1 MTGPLRD
8 THVPKGPCHD
18 TRTCITSLTATSARR
33 RAKPAKRA
41 TTSTSSSPTSR
52 KARPDS
58 TPTHSGLWESSRGSR
73 KVGEWVDL
81 LDLLTAVG
89 KTVWVHG
96 HSRLYDPR
104 NARDRRTLLEDA
116 VDSEYEVAKSSDRIL
131 RTTRNNAAEGRPH
144 GQAPFGYIRVYNER
158 TRALIGQ
165 EPHLRRRLWSRKCST
180 GSSKGTLSPRSRR
193 TSRHA
198 AFETAPE
205 SRTDKRICG
214 SGRSTRP
221 TQAGA
226 STRRRCG
233 ARRLEPGVTGI
244 DAIWEPLVSR
254 GDFLAVQEILSNPS
268 RKTGSRPGRARHL
281 VSMIARSRT
290 VWERHGCPHSP
301 GQRGIQVPEA
311 WVRHRR

>member
-180 GSSKGTLSPRSRR
+180 QGSVRPDPQRAPSLRDRAGLRGTRHSKPRRKPVR
-193 TSRHA
+193 TN
-198 AFETAPE
+198 
-205 SRTDKRICG
+205 
-214 SGRSTRP
+214 
-221 TQAGA
+221 A
-226 STRRRCG
+226 SAEVG
-233 ARRLEPGVTGI
+233 DQPGLRRLAHPRAG
-244 DAIWEPLVSR
+244 DA
-254 GDFLAVQEILSNPS
+254 GHPS
-268 RKTGSRPGRARHL
+268 P
-281 VSMIARSRT
+281 
-290 VWERHGCPHSP
+290 
-301 GQRGIQVPEA
+301 
-311 WVRHRR
+311 